1 MSVFVSVA
9 RSCGVKTIIGVSAVA
24 TVITLISSVIYRWDL
39 VTAAFYY
46 IRNIATLGGTF
57 WGGVSVALAAMTVFI
72 WALCVCVHLG
82 EKSKKELGE
91 DGRWFKYLILT
102 MIVCFLTWLMAF
114 CGVVAVFQGME
125 DWNAFHGAAY
135 FIMHVPLLLIVIG
148 VLAIASAITS

>member
-1 MSVFVSVA
+1 MSVFFSVA

-24 TVITLISSVIYRWDL
+24 AVVTLISSVIYKWDL
-39 VTAAFYY
+39 VIAAFYY

-82 EKSKKELGE
+82 DKSIGG
-91 DGRWFKYLILT
+91 DGRWFKYLILA
-102 MIVCFLTWLMAF
+102 MVVCFLTWLMAF

-135 FIMHVPLLLIVIG
+135 FIMHVPLILIVIG
-148 VLAIASAITS
+148 VLVIAAAITG

>member
-1 MSVFVSVA
+1 MSVFFGVA
-9 RSCGVKTIIGVSAVA
+9 RSCGIKTIIGVSSGAAVL
-24 TVITLISSVIYRWDL
+24 TLISSVIYKWDL
-39 VTAAFYY
+39 VIAAFYY

-82 EKSKKELGE
+82 EKSKKELG
-91 DGRWFKYLILT
+91 DDARWFKYLILA
-102 MIVCFLTWLMAF
+102 MVVCFLTWLMAF

-135 FIMHVPLLLIVIG
+135 FIMHVPLILIVIG
-148 VLAIASAITS
+148 VLVIAASITG